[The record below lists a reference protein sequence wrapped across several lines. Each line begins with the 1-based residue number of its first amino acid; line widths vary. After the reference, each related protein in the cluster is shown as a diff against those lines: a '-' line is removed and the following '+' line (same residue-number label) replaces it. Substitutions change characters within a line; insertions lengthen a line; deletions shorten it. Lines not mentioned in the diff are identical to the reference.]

1 MLGLG
6 ERREA
11 PAQAAVTGER
21 ITWVGHATV
30 LLELSGTRVLTDP
43 VLRPRL
49 AHLVRR
55 APAPAPDV
63 AKGLDAV
70 LLSHLHLDHADAR
83 SLRRIERSVPV
94 LAPRGAGGLLRRL
107 GFGTVHELAPGEDV
121 ELGAVTVT
129 AVEAIH
135 DGRRHPLAAQAGAV
149 GFFVAARTHRVY
161 FAGDTDVFD
170 GMADLG
176 DGLDVALLPVWGWG
190 PTLGAGHMDP
200 PAAARAAA
208 LLRPRV
214 AVPVHWATFYPA
226 GLARWRGAPLTEPG
240 PAFARLV
247 AAAAPDVE
255 VRVLAPGESMDP

>member
-1 MLGLG
+1 MLGAG

-11 PAQAAVTGER
+11 PAPAAVTGER

-30 LLELSGTRVLTDP
+30 LLELAGARVLTDP

-49 AHLVRR
+49 AHLVRH

-63 AKGLDAV
+63 VDGLDGV

-83 SLRRIERSVPV
+83 SLQRIDRRVPV

-107 GFGTVHELAPGEDV
+107 GFRTVQELAPGEHV
-121 ELGAVTVT
+121 ELGALAVT
-129 AVEAIH
+129 AVEAVH
-135 DGRRHPLAAQAGAV
+135 DGRRHPLAARAGAV
-149 GFFVAARTHRVY
+149 GFVAAGTHRVY

-170 GMADLG
+170 GMAALG

-200 PAAARAAA
+200 PAAAPAAA
-208 LLRPRV
+208 PLRPRV
-214 AVPVHWATFYPA
+214 AVDRKST
-226 GLARWRGAPLTEPG
+226 
-240 PAFARLV
+240 RLN
-247 AAAAPDVE
+247 
-255 VRVLAPGESMDP
+255 SS

>member
-1 MLGLG
+1 M
-6 ERREA
+6 A
-11 PAQAAVTGER
+11 ER

-30 LLELSGTRVLTDP
+30 LLELSGARILTDP
-43 VLRPRL
+43 VLRPRVT
-49 AHLVRR
+49 HLVRH

-63 AKGLDAV
+63 AEHLDAV

-83 SLRRIERSVPV
+83 SLRRIDRRVPV

-107 GFGTVHELAPGEDV
+107 GFGTVHELQPGDRV
-121 ELGAVTVT
+121 ELGALAVT
-129 AVEAIH
+129 AVPAVH
-135 DGRRHPLAAQAGAV
+135 DGRRHPFAGEAGAL
-149 GFFVAARTHRVY
+149 GFLADGSHRVY

-170 GMADLG
+170 EMAALG

-226 GLARWRGAPLTEPG
+226 ALARWRSAPLTEPG

-247 AAAAPDVE
+247 AATAPGVE
-255 VRVLAPGESMDP
+255 VRVLAPGESMDL